1 MEGHDAPGERTMH
14 RSHSARGVPDAR
26 NSRQT
31 HADRPADQPAVDARA
46 PADRGEAVARDA
58 GPGLMPLRFAVVDDA
73 LCAAPEVVATQSDL
87 LFVAA
92 EFNLIRRELNVWRE
106 LANHEAPATS
116 AYVQAVDRH
125 LGRLLEALMLRELGG
140 DTENLWRKVDLRP
153 DGLSFRHEQ
162 GLMRGSVLDLRFLL
176 PGTGIGIRTL
186 GRVVHCDQ
194 PQRDGCHWI
203 GVRFLDL
210 GDADRELLC
219 QYLGVAQA

>member
-1 MEGHDAPGERTMH
+1 MH

-106 LANHEAPATS
+106 LANHEAPAKS
-116 AYVQAVDRH
+116 SPIPAKAV
-125 LGRLLEALMLRELGG
+125 AAREPWPNKSNWRSPSPRASM
-140 DTENLWRKVDLRP
+140 TECE
-153 DGLSFRHEQ
+153 F
-162 GLMRGSVLDLRFLL
+162 
-176 PGTGIGIRTL
+176 
-186 GRVVHCDQ
+186 
-194 PQRDGCHWI
+194 
-203 GVRFLDL
+203 
-210 GDADRELLC
+210 A
-219 QYLGVAQA
+219 

>member
-1 MEGHDAPGERTMH
+1 MH
-14 RSHSARGVPDAR
+14 RSHPTRGVSGAHGSCP
-26 NSRQT
+26 T
-31 HADRPADQPAVDARA
+31 QPAPAARQSAVDVRGQTGPVEAA
-46 PADRGEAVARDA
+46 PRDT
-58 GPGLMPLRFAVVDDA
+58 GVGLMPLRFAVVDEA
-73 LCAAPEVVATQSDL
+73 LSAAPEVVATQSDL
-87 LFVAA
+87 LFLAA
-92 EFNLIRRELNVWRE
+92 EFNAIRRDLNAWRE
-106 LANHEAPATS
+106 LATHEAPATS

-140 DTENLWRKVDLRP
+140 DTENVWRKVDLYP

-162 GLMRGSVLDLRFLL
+162 SLMRGSVLDLRFLL

-186 GRVVHCDQ
+186 GRVVHCDE

-219 QYLGVAQA
+219 QYLGAAPA